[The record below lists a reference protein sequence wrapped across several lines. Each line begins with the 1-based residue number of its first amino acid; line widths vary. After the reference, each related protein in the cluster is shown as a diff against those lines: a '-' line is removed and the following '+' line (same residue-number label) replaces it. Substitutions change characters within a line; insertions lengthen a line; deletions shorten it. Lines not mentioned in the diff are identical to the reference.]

1 MVLFCYSLYVM
12 VSMETPRADDADI
25 NNRVLVA
32 NSLIRS
38 TFYKKNNVSI
48 IDNSNLA
55 VQGQPILRFLNQSD
69 KVHLSRQGT
78 SMLANNIR
86 SSLDT
91 RFGLRGNERGSK
103 AQPPGGRVIQHPG
116 NRGRRRPGSPGGY
129 FPPWFR
135 YGSPPKGYYQNFS
148 PF

>member
-1 MVLFCYSLYVM
+1 M

-32 NSLIRS
+32 KSLIMS

-69 KVHLSRQGT
+69 KVHLSCQGT

-86 SSLDT
+86 SSLDA
-91 RFGLRGNERGSK
+91 RFGLRENERGSK
-103 AQPPGGRVIQHPG
+103 AQFPGGRGIQHPG

-135 YGSPPKGYYQNFS
+135 YGSPPQGYYQNFS

>member
-1 MVLFCYSLYVM
+1 M
-12 VSMETPRADDADI
+12 VSMETPRAIEADI
-25 NNRVLVA
+25 NNRVLVV

-55 VQGQPILRFLNQSD
+55 VKGQPILRFLNQSD

-86 SSLDT
+86 SSLDA

-103 AQPPGGRVIQHPG
+103 AQPPGGRGIQHPG

-129 FPPWFR
+129 FPPWFP
-135 YGSPPKGYYQNFS
+135 YGIPPKGYYQNFS

>member
-1 MVLFCYSLYVM
+1 M

-78 SMLANNIR
+78 SILANNIR

-103 AQPPGGRVIQHPG
+103 AQPPSGRVFNTLAIGGGAGPVPLAVIFHLG
-116 NRGRRRPGSPGGY
+116 FGMEVHLRDIIRTSALFKSILGS
-129 FPPWFR
+129 
-135 YGSPPKGYYQNFS
+135 
-148 PF
+148 

>member
-1 MVLFCYSLYVM
+1 
-12 VSMETPRADDADI
+12 METRTADDADI

-32 NSLIRS
+32 NRLIRS

-55 VQGQPILRFLNQSD
+55 VQGQTISRFLNQSD
-69 KVHLSRQGT
+69 KVHLSRQRT
-78 SMLANNIR
+78 SVLANNIR
-86 SSLDT
+86 SSLDA

-103 AQPPGGRVIQHPG
+103 AQPPGGRGIQYPG

-129 FPPWFR
+129 FPPWFQ
-135 YGSPPKGYYQNFS
+135 YVSPPKGYYQNFS
-148 PF
+148 SF

>member
-1 MVLFCYSLYVM
+1 M
-12 VSMETPRADDADI
+12 VSMETPRADYADI

-38 TFYKKNNVSI
+38 IFYKKNNVSI
-48 IDNSNLA
+48 IDNSNLV

-86 SSLDT
+86 SSLDA
-91 RFGLRGNERGSK
+91 RFGLRGNDRGLK
-103 AQPPGGRVIQHPG
+103 AQPPSGRGIQHPG
-116 NRGRRRPGSPGGY
+116 NRGGAGPAPLVVIFHLVFGMEVHLRDIIRTSALFKSILGS
-129 FPPWFR
+129 
-135 YGSPPKGYYQNFS
+135 
-148 PF
+148 

>member
-1 MVLFCYSLYVM
+1 M
-12 VSMETPRADDADI
+12 VSMETPRADI

-55 VQGQPILRFLNQSD
+55 VQDQPILRFLNQSD

-78 SMLANNIR
+78 SMLANI
-86 SSLDT
+86 LD
-91 RFGLRGNERGSK
+91 SK
-103 AQPPGGRVIQHPG
+103 RNA
-116 NRGRRRPGSPGGY
+116 
-129 FPPWFR
+129 
-135 YGSPPKGYYQNFS
+135 YYS
-148 PF
+148 ISI